1 MFRAYPP
8 RHLESFSWILWPT
21 AAGSTWPLSL
31 TTPENLVWVRMLWH
45 KWSWRL
51 IKCSRCRWWGMGS
64 FVCAWVTVAIADVD
78 AAIEIGV
85 DWSNFR
91 WSFHWI
97 LQLGIGKPLVD
108 IGNQYQPNDCLILFE
123 RCEWFSRS
131 PAFQHV
137 EQFAKLS
144 DPFSCK
150 GEDTRNLLV
159 SECDLRL
166 GDSWLF
172 IEHPNVSG
180 SGVFRDVFEG
190 RQNGHDAF
198 EQLLCWQECNSVIN
212 HDLKNY
218 FGPKIKLKRLKVA
231 A

>member
-1 MFRAYPP
+1 MMGYGVVCLCVSDSGNCWR
-8 RHLESFSWILWPT
+8 RCSHRDWSWLKQ
-21 AAGSTWPLSL
+21 LSL
-31 TTPENLVWVRMLWH
+31 KFPL
-45 KWSWRL
+45 
-51 IKCSRCRWWGMGS
+51 
-64 FVCAWVTVAIADVD
+64 
-78 AAIEIGV
+78 
-85 DWSNFR
+85 NFATG
-91 WSFHWI
+91 HWKAFGGYWKSI
-97 LQLGIGKPLVD
+97 SAEW
-108 IGNQYQPNDCLILFE
+108 LFE
-123 RCEWFSRS
+123 RCEWFSCS
-131 PAFQHV
+131 PAFQRV

-144 DPFSCK
+144 DPFSCTE
-150 GEDTRNLLV
+150 EDTRNLLV

-190 RQNGHDAF
+190 RQNGHDTF
-198 EQLLCWQECNSVIN
+198 EQLLCWRECNSVIN